1 MWIGRCKLKFRPLA
15 LRYYSYR
22 FFQSREYS
30 DIPWVSIRRH
40 FGQTETYGPDLMRV
54 SIGGPTGG
62 EDMKMSF
69 NNSIVRNELLKI
81 RIVSYNTVGC
91 LGCL

>member
-1 MWIGRCKLKFRPLA
+1 MRIGRCKPKFREF
-15 LRYYSYR
+15 Y
-22 FFQSREYS
+22 
-30 DIPWVSIRRH
+30 DIPWVSIRRRL
-40 FGQTETYGPDLMRV
+40 GLTETYGPDLMRV

-69 NNSIVRNELLKI
+69 NDSIVRNELLKI
-81 RIVSYNTVGC
+81 RIVSHDTVGC